1 MVTGL
6 STSTHHAPH
15 DLPTGEEH
23 IDEATTFPSS
33 GVVGPLLK
41 ADYDTSFEVLEAFGV
56 ERIPTFVVLDGSR
69 MRRDSTSGD
78 HIAAIKASAV
88 GMLQNSKRDEV
99 ATFVRDATGTTIPTP
114 SPPMVAEEEENA
126 NVFALD
132 ADF

>member
-1 MVTGL
+1 MTSGL
-6 STSTHHAPH
+6 PTSTHHAPH
-15 DLPTGEEH
+15 ALPAGDGH
-23 IDEATTFPSS
+23 IDEATTFPST

-69 MRRDSTSGD
+69 MRDNASGD
-78 HIAAIKASAV
+78 HIVAIKASAV

-99 ATFVRDATGTTIPTP
+99 ATFVRDATGTTIATP
-114 SPPMVAEEEENA
+114 SPQMVAEEDV